1 MIPEVEGT
9 RPWGPPRKRVP
20 KCLKGPKN
28 TYTIIK
34 IAEKQSKRSKKGPFS
49 LYIGSPWSHPGNG
62 IYGARRGRSLPV
74 PPPPPVS
81 PAMGPK
87 ALHNPWLP
95 DTVRSISLIICTS
108 STTPFCNWRWPIAKT
123 DSTQEQNSAPH
134 PAVGAE
140 RLADVRNSSAKFG
153 FSSSFSITSTLC
165 VKNGISSKQFGI
177 HSKRFDKVPPT
188 FEPM

>member
-1 MIPEVEGT
+1 MIREVEGT
-9 RPWGPPRKRVP
+9 RLGGPRGKGSPSASR
-20 KCLKGPKN
+20 GPKPPIP
-28 TYTIIK
+28 TTIAV
-34 IAEKQSKRSKKGPFS
+34 AEKWSKRSKKGRFS
-49 LYIGSPWSHPGNG
+49 LYIGSPGSHPGYG
-62 IYGARRGRSLPV
+62 INGARRGRSLPFH
-74 PPPPPVS
+74 PGFSSHDYTPIWDRDRRQNCS
-81 PAMGPK
+81 PAHFP
-87 ALHNPWLP
+87 
-95 DTVRSISLIICTS
+95 I
-108 STTPFCNWRWPIAKT
+108 TTPFCNWRWPIAKT

-165 VKNGISSKQFGI
+165 VKNGISSKRFGI